1 MTKNPL
7 FAGEIALAALE
18 YLASNEE
25 EMAQFL
31 ALSGLDA
38 EELRNVADTD
48 EFQAG
53 LLDYF
58 LHNESALVSFCEH
71 KKIAPEHVTKA
82 AYILNPVEEF

>member
-1 MTKNPL
+1 MAENSEVH
-7 FAGEIALAALE
+7 GQIALAALE

-25 EMAQFL
+25 EMGQFL

-38 EELRNVADTD
+38 GELREVANTR

-58 LHNESALVSFCEH
+58 LHNESALISFCEN
-71 KKIAPEHVTKA
+71 KQFAPDQVTKA
-82 AYILNPVEEF
+82 AYSLNPVAEF